1 MAVAAMAKVER
12 PKPTKTPIDEAIQ
25 ISAAVVRPWA
35 CSLVFMMM
43 PAPKN
48 PIPTTMLAMTVK
60 KPLFLAMTSSKV
72 LGACAV
78 IM

>member
-12 PKPTKTPIDEAIQ
+12 PKPTKTPIAEAIQ
-25 ISAAVVRPWA
+25 MSAAVVRPWT
-35 CSLVFMMM
+35 CSLVLMMM

-60 KPLFLAMTSSKV
+60 KPLFLAKTLSKV
-72 LGACAV
+72 FGA
-78 IM
+78 